1 MSFHLADDPAAAIDG
16 KVGDL
21 IHPLVDT
28 SRIKASE
35 APWESCFGALACQ
48 GFVMA
53 GGRVPDHG

>member
-48 GFVMA
+48 GS
-53 GGRVPDHG
+53 